1 MIVLI
6 MGVSGSGKTTVG
18 QHLAQ
23 KLGCSFAEGDA
34 FHPPQNL
41 AKMRSG
47 RPLDDA
53 DREPWLLSIAEQVD
67 AAIAAKLSLVVACS
81 ALKARYRQILIGGR
95 QNTHLVFLEGTPV
108 LIRQRMEA
116 RAHFMPSAL
125 LKSQFAALEE
135 PSEAERATRIDVRQE
150 PEACARLVIQEL
162 QRKTII

>member
-67 AAIAAKLSLVVACS
+67 AAIAAKLSLVGRLLGAQGSVSPDPYRRS
-81 ALKARYRQILIGGR
+81 AEHPSRLPGRDASAHSPTHGDPRSFHAASPPQKSIRNPGG
-95 QNTHLVFLEGTPV
+95 T
-108 LIRQRMEA
+108 QRS
-116 RAHFMPSAL
+116 RASNPN
-125 LKSQFAALEE
+125 
-135 PSEAERATRIDVRQE
+135 
-150 PEACARLVIQEL
+150 
-162 QRKTII
+162 